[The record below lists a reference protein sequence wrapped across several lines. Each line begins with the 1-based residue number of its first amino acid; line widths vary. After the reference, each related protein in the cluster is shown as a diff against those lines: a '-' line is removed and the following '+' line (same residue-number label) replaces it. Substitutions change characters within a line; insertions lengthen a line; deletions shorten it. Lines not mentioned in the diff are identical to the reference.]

1 MQDYSSLGITS
12 IPDRKKLFQ
21 LVQSLR
27 QEIPTLENGLVSS
40 PSSNNNNNKYR
51 FNKSPPSSSN
61 NVPDLS
67 NLNITAARR
76 GSGQPTHQPL
86 QQIPTRS
93 RSRTLPSS
101 DHYRPDFLKSNSSN
115 NFFNEEAAT
124 SLTDSDDSDDSDKC
138 EIRRGSGPLL
148 DSYGVPIQNKLRYN
162 AIRNQS
168 QSMTPSS
175 MDSNHT
181 LNTATS
187 ATSVTTA
194 TTATSASPMTSMGS
208 PLQQSQQ
215 LMGQSDLNQKI
226 RVCVR
231 KRPLNKKELERAE
244 KDIAPTSGVR
254 SINVNEPKMKVDLT
268 KYIEQHSFTFDDVF
282 DSDETNEKIYSRTA
296 QPLVKYVFDGG
307 KATCFA

>member
-40 PSSNNNNNKYR
+40 PNNKYR

-61 NVPDLS
+61 IPDLT
-67 NLNITAARR
+67 NLNITTARR
-76 GSGQPTHQPL
+76 GSGQPQQL

-101 DHYRPDFLKSNSSN
+101 DHYRPEFLKSNSNN
-115 NFFNEEAAT
+115 NFFNEETTT
-124 SLTDSDDSDDSDKC
+124 SLSDSDDSDDSDKC

-148 DSYGVPIQNKLRYN
+148 DPYGVPIQNKLRYN

-168 QSMTPSS
+168 QSMTPTS
-175 MDSNHT
+175 MDSNNT
-181 LNTATS
+181 LNTT
-187 ATSVTTA
+187 TTVTTTNNAA
-194 TTATSASPMTSMGS
+194 TTNATIASSITSTGS

-244 KDIAPTSGVR
+244 KDIAPTAGVR
-254 SINVNEPKMKVDLT
+254 SINVNEPK
-268 KYIEQHSFTFDDVF
+268 
-282 DSDETNEKIYSRTA
+282 
-296 QPLVKYVFDGG
+296 
-307 KATCFA
+307 

>member
-40 PSSNNNNNKYR
+40 PNSKYR
-51 FNKSPPSSSN
+51 FTKSPPSSSSSH

-67 NLNITAARR
+67 SLNITAARR
-76 GSGQPTHQPL
+76 GSGQPSHQTPL
-86 QQIPTRS
+86 QQQQQIPTRS

-101 DHYRPDFLKSNSSN
+101 DHYRPEFLKSNSSN
-115 NFFNEEAAT
+115 NFFNEEAGAAA

-148 DSYGVPIQNKLRYN
+148 DPYGVPIQNKLRYN
-162 AIRNQS
+162 AIRHQS

-181 LNTATS
+181 LSTAASSNTITN
-187 ATSVTTA
+187 TPI
-194 TTATSASPMTSMGS
+194 ASPMTSAGS

-244 KDIAPTSGVR
+244 KDIAPTAGVR
-254 SINVNEPKMKVDLT
+254 SINVNEPKYGLRV
-268 KYIEQHSFTFDDVF
+268 V
-282 DSDETNEKIYSRTA
+282 
-296 QPLVKYVFDGG
+296 G
-307 KATCFA
+307 

>member
-40 PSSNNNNNKYR
+40 PNSKYR
-51 FNKSPPSSSN
+51 FAKSPPSSSSASSNN
-61 NVPDLS
+61 NVPDLA

-76 GSGQPTHQPL
+76 GSGQPTHQPPL
-86 QQIPTRS
+86 QQQIPTRS

-101 DHYRPDFLKSNSSN
+101 DHYRPEFLKSNSSN
-115 NFFNEEAAT
+115 NFFNEEATT

-148 DSYGVPIQNKLRYN
+148 DPYGVPIQNKLRYN

-168 QSMTPSS
+168 QSMTPGS
-175 MDSNHT
+175 MDSSHT
-181 LNTATS
+181 LSTVAS
-187 ATSVTTA
+187 AASNNSNMTPI
-194 TTATSASPMTSMGS
+194 ASPMTSAAS

-244 KDIAPTSGVR
+244 KDIAPTAGVR
-254 SINVNEPKMKVDLT
+254 SINVNEPK
-268 KYIEQHSFTFDDVF
+268 
-282 DSDETNEKIYSRTA
+282 
-296 QPLVKYVFDGG
+296 
-307 KATCFA
+307 